1 MDIDLLSKMVKELIL
16 VNDRVTLPGVGAFV
30 AEMVPASFT
39 DRGYT
44 INPPYRR
51 LVFRQGVSQEKDHLL
66 ADMYASANN
75 IDREM
80 AEKLLREFLKGM
92 VEELRKRKMLV
103 FTGLGRLRA
112 TRENNFFFI
121 CDENLD
127 IFPEGMG
134 LEAVSLKSHSKP
146 KELDFSEVDAV
157 VNSAAESPAAPEAES
172 LSEPSAESPAEP
184 VVESPAESAAE
195 SPAEPAAESP
205 ADPAAESPTEPAA
218 ESPAEPSAE
227 PAAEPAAEP
236 VAESPA
242 EPSAEP
248 AAESPAEPA
257 AESPAEPVAE
267 SPAEPAAESPAESP
281 AEPSAESP
289 AEPAADSPAESPA
302 EPRWWLGET
311 EPEEEDEQHASIW
324 KKGWFVAVFSICCL
338 LLLAALAFALF
349 LLLARTQPELI
360 DSLLYTEEEL
370 EILNHIL

>member
-157 VNSAAESPAAPEAES
+157 VNSPA
-172 LSEPSAESPAEP
+172 EPSAESPAEP
-184 VVESPAESAAE
+184 S
-195 SPAEPAAESP
+195 
-205 ADPAAESPTEPAA
+205 
-218 ESPAEPSAE
+218 
-227 PAAEPAAEP
+227 
-236 VAESPA
+236 AESPA

-257 AESPAEPVAE
+257 ADSPAEP
-267 SPAEPAAESPAESP
+267 
-281 AEPSAESP
+281 
-289 AEPAADSPAESPA
+289 PA

-324 KKGWFVAVFSICCL
+324 KKGWFVAVFGICCL

-349 LLLARTQPELI
+349 LLLAKTQPELI

>member
-157 VNSAAESPAAPEAES
+157 VNSP
-172 LSEPSAESPAEP
+172 
-184 VVESPAESAAE
+184 AE
-195 SPAEPAAESP
+195 SPAEPA
-205 ADPAAESPTEPAA
+205 
-218 ESPAEPSAE
+218 
-227 PAAEPAAEP
+227 
-236 VAESPA
+236 AESPA

-257 AESPAEPVAE
+257 AESPAEP
-267 SPAEPAAESPAESP
+267 
-281 AEPSAESP
+281 
-289 AEPAADSPAESPA
+289 AADSPAESPA

-311 EPEEEDEQHASIW
+311 EQEEEDEQHASIW

>member
-157 VNSAAESPAAPEAES
+157 VNSPAESPA
-172 LSEPSAESPAEP
+172 
-184 VVESPAESAAE
+184 
-195 SPAEPAAESP
+195 
-205 ADPAAESPTEPAA
+205 EPAA

-227 PAAEPAAEP
+227 PAAEP
-236 VAESPA
+236 V
-242 EPSAEP
+242 
-248 AAESPAEPA
+248 
-257 AESPAEPVAE
+257 
-267 SPAEPAAESPAESP
+267 
-281 AEPSAESP
+281 AESP

-311 EPEEEDEQHASIW
+311 EPEEEDEQHGSIW

-349 LLLARTQPELI
+349 LLLAKIQPELI

>member
-157 VNSAAESPAAPEAES
+157 VNSP
-172 LSEPSAESPAEP
+172 
-184 VVESPAESAAE
+184 AE

-205 ADPAAESPTEPAA
+205 AEPSAEPAAESPAEPSAEPAAESAAESPAESPAEPAA

-227 PAAEPAAEP
+227 PAAEPA
-236 VAESPA
+236 
-242 EPSAEP
+242 
-248 AAESPAEPA
+248 
-257 AESPAEPVAE
+257 
-267 SPAEPAAESPAESP
+267 
-281 AEPSAESP
+281 AESP

>member
-157 VNSAAESPAAPEAES
+157 VNSPAESPA
-172 LSEPSAESPAEP
+172 EPSAESPAEP
-184 VVESPAESAAE
+184 SA
-195 SPAEPAAESP
+195 
-205 ADPAAESPTEPAA
+205 D
-218 ESPAEPSAE
+218 

-248 AAESPAEPA
+248 A
-257 AESPAEPVAE
+257 
-267 SPAEPAAESPAESP
+267 
-281 AEPSAESP
+281 AESP

>member
-157 VNSAAESPAAPEAES
+157 VNSPA
-172 LSEPSAESPAEP
+172 EPSAESPAEP
-184 VVESPAESAAE
+184 SAE
-195 SPAEPAAESP
+195 SPAEPA
-205 ADPAAESPTEPAA
+205 T

-227 PAAEPAAEP
+227 SSAEL
-236 VAESPA
+236 SA

-257 AESPAEPVAE
+257 AE
-267 SPAEPAAESPAESP
+267 
-281 AEPSAESP
+281 PSAESP
-289 AEPAADSPAESPA
+289 AEPSA

>member
-157 VNSAAESPAAPEAES
+157 VNSTAESTAESP
-172 LSEPSAESPAEP
+172 
-184 VVESPAESAAE
+184 
-195 SPAEPAAESP
+195 
-205 ADPAAESPTEPAA
+205 
-218 ESPAEPSAE
+218 
-227 PAAEPAAEP
+227 AEP

-248 AAESPAEPA
+248 
-257 AESPAEPVAE
+257 VAE
-267 SPAEPAAESPAESP
+267 SPAEPAAEPSAESPAEPPAESP

-289 AEPAADSPAESPA
+289 AEPASEPSAEPSAESPAEPAAESSAEPAADSPA

-311 EPEEEDEQHASIW
+311 EPEEEDEQHGSIW

>member
-157 VNSAAESPAAPEAES
+157 VNSAAESPAEPATES
-172 LSEPSAESPAEP
+172 PAEPSAESSAELSAEP
-184 VVESPAESAAE
+184 SAE
-195 SPAEPAAESP
+195 
-205 ADPAAESPTEPAA
+205 PAAESPTEPAA

-227 PAAEPAAEP
+227 PAAE
-236 VAESPA
+236 
-242 EPSAEP
+242 
-248 AAESPAEPA
+248 SPAEPA
-257 AESPAEPVAE
+257 
-267 SPAEPAAESPAESP
+267 
-281 AEPSAESP
+281 
-289 AEPAADSPAESPA
+289 AESPA

>member
-157 VNSAAESPAAPEAES
+157 VNSPA
-172 LSEPSAESPAEP
+172 EPSAESPAEP
-184 VVESPAESAAE
+184 S
-195 SPAEPAAESP
+195 
-205 ADPAAESPTEPAA
+205 
-218 ESPAEPSAE
+218 
-227 PAAEPAAEP
+227 
-236 VAESPA
+236 
-242 EPSAEP
+242 
-248 AAESPAEPA
+248 
-257 AESPAEPVAE
+257 
-267 SPAEPAAESPAESP
+267 AESP

-289 AEPAADSPAESPA
+289 AEPATESPAEPSAESSAELSSEPSAEPVAESPAEPAAEPPAESPA

>member
-157 VNSAAESPAAPEAES
+157 VNSP
-172 LSEPSAESPAEP
+172 
-184 VVESPAESAAE
+184 AE
-195 SPAEPAAESP
+195 SPAEPA
-205 ADPAAESPTEPAA
+205 
-218 ESPAEPSAE
+218 
-227 PAAEPAAEP
+227 
-236 VAESPA
+236 AESPA

-248 AAESPAEPA
+248 AAESPAEP
-257 AESPAEPVAE
+257 S
-267 SPAEPAAESPAESP
+267 AEPAAE
-281 AEPSAESP
+281 PS
-289 AEPAADSPAESPA
+289 AESPA

>member
-157 VNSAAESPAAPEAES
+157 VNSPA
-172 LSEPSAESPAEP
+172 
-184 VVESPAESAAE
+184 
-195 SPAEPAAESP
+195 
-205 ADPAAESPTEPAA
+205 
-218 ESPAEPSAE
+218 
-227 PAAEPAAEP
+227 
-236 VAESPA
+236 
-242 EPSAEP
+242 
-248 AAESPAEPA
+248 
-257 AESPAEPVAE
+257 
-267 SPAEPAAESPAESP
+267 
-281 AEPSAESP
+281 
-289 AEPAADSPAESPA
+289 
-302 EPRWWLGET
+302 
-311 EPEEEDEQHASIW
+311 
-324 KKGWFVAVFSICCL
+324 
-338 LLLAALAFALF
+338 
-349 LLLARTQPELI
+349 
-360 DSLLYTEEEL
+360 
-370 EILNHIL
+370 

>member
-157 VNSAAESPAAPEAES
+157 VNSAAESP
-172 LSEPSAESPAEP
+172 
-184 VVESPAESAAE
+184 
-195 SPAEPAAESP
+195 
-205 ADPAAESPTEPAA
+205 TEPAA
-218 ESPAEPSAE
+218 ESPAEPS
-227 PAAEPAAEP
+227 AEPAAEP

-257 AESPAEPVAE
+257 AD
-267 SPAEPAAESPAESP
+267 SP
-281 AEPSAESP
+281 AEPS
-289 AEPAADSPAESPA
+289 A

-311 EPEEEDEQHASIW
+311 EPEEEDEQHGSIW

-349 LLLARTQPELI
+349 LLLAKIQPELI

>member
-157 VNSAAESPAAPEAES
+157 VNSP
-172 LSEPSAESPAEP
+172 
-184 VVESPAESAAE
+184 
-195 SPAEPAAESP
+195 
-205 ADPAAESPTEPAA
+205 
-218 ESPAEPSAE
+218 
-227 PAAEPAAEP
+227 
-236 VAESPA
+236 
-242 EPSAEP
+242 
-248 AAESPAEPA
+248 AESPAEPA
-257 AESPAEPVAE
+257 AESPAEPSAESSAEPSAESPVEPAAESPAEPTAE
-267 SPAEPAAESPAESP
+267 SPAEPAAESPAEP
-281 AEPSAESP
+281 A
-289 AEPAADSPAESPA
+289 AESPA

>member
-157 VNSAAESPAAPEAES
+157 VNY
-172 LSEPSAESPAEP
+172 
-184 VVESPAESAAE
+184 
-195 SPAEPAAESP
+195 
-205 ADPAAESPTEPAA
+205 AA

-227 PAAEPAAEP
+227 PA
-236 VAESPA
+236 
-242 EPSAEP
+242 
-248 AAESPAEPA
+248 
-257 AESPAEPVAE
+257 AEPVAE
-267 SPAEPAAESPAESP
+267 SPAEPAAESPAEPSAEPAAEFP
-281 AEPSAESP
+281 AEPAAEFPAEPAAEPS
-289 AEPAADSPAESPA
+289 AEPAADSPAEPSA

-349 LLLARTQPELI
+349 LLLAKIQPELI

>member
-157 VNSAAESPAAPEAES
+157 VNSPA
-172 LSEPSAESPAEP
+172 EPSAESPAEP
-184 VVESPAESAAE
+184 S
-195 SPAEPAAESP
+195 
-205 ADPAAESPTEPAA
+205 
-218 ESPAEPSAE
+218 
-227 PAAEPAAEP
+227 
-236 VAESPA
+236 
-242 EPSAEP
+242 
-248 AAESPAEPA
+248 
-257 AESPAEPVAE
+257 
-267 SPAEPAAESPAESP
+267 AESP

-289 AEPAADSPAESPA
+289 AEPATESPAEPSAESSAELSAEPSAEPAAESPAEPSAEPSAESPAEPSAESPAEPSAESPA

>member
-157 VNSAAESPAAPEAES
+157 VNSP
-172 LSEPSAESPAEP
+172 AESPAE
-184 VVESPAESAAE
+184 SS
-195 SPAEPAAESP
+195 
-205 ADPAAESPTEPAA
+205 
-218 ESPAEPSAE
+218 
-227 PAAEPAAEP
+227 
-236 VAESPA
+236 
-242 EPSAEP
+242 
-248 AAESPAEPA
+248 

-267 SPAEPAAESPAESP
+267 SPAEPPAESP
-281 AEPSAESP
+281 AEPSAEPSVESP
-289 AEPAADSPAESPA
+289 AEPAAESPSEPAADSPAESPA

-311 EPEEEDEQHASIW
+311 EPEEEDEQHGSIW

>member
-157 VNSAAESPAAPEAES
+157 VNSP
-172 LSEPSAESPAEP
+172 AESPAEP
-184 VVESPAESAAE
+184 SAE

-205 ADPAAESPTEPAA
+205 A
-218 ESPAEPSAE
+218 EPS
-227 PAAEPAAEP
+227 AEPAAEP

-248 AAESPAEPA
+248 A
-257 AESPAEPVAE
+257 
-267 SPAEPAAESPAESP
+267 
-281 AEPSAESP
+281 AESP

>member
-157 VNSAAESPAAPEAES
+157 VNSAAESPA
-172 LSEPSAESPAEP
+172 EPSAEPA
-184 VVESPAESAAE
+184 AESAAE
-195 SPAEPAAESP
+195 SPAE
-205 ADPAAESPTEPAA
+205 
-218 ESPAEPSAE
+218 SPAEPA
-227 PAAEPAAEP
+227 
-236 VAESPA
+236 AESPA

-257 AESPAEPVAE
+257 AESPAEPA
-267 SPAEPAAESPAESP
+267 AESP
-281 AEPSAESP
+281 AEPSAEPAAEPVAESP

-349 LLLARTQPELI
+349 LLLAKIQPELI

>member
-157 VNSAAESPAAPEAES
+157 VNSP
-172 LSEPSAESPAEP
+172 
-184 VVESPAESAAE
+184 
-195 SPAEPAAESP
+195 
-205 ADPAAESPTEPAA
+205 A

-227 PAAEPAAEP
+227 
-236 VAESPA
+236 SP
-242 EPSAEP
+242 AEP

-257 AESPAEPVAE
+257 AESPAEPSAESPAEPSAESPAEPSAESPAEPSAEPVAE
-267 SPAEPAAESPAESP
+267 SPAEPAAESPAEP
-281 AEPSAESP
+281 L
-289 AEPAADSPAESPA
+289 AEPAADSPAEPSA

-311 EPEEEDEQHASIW
+311 EPEEEDEQHGSIW

-349 LLLARTQPELI
+349 LLLAKIQPELI

>member
-157 VNSAAESPAAPEAES
+157 VNSAAESPA
-172 LSEPSAESPAEP
+172 
-184 VVESPAESAAE
+184 
-195 SPAEPAAESP
+195 
-205 ADPAAESPTEPAA
+205 
-218 ESPAEPSAE
+218 EPSAE
-227 PAAEPAAEP
+227 PAAEP
-236 VAESPA
+236 V
-242 EPSAEP
+242 
-248 AAESPAEPA
+248 AESPAEPA

-267 SPAEPAAESPAESP
+267 SPAEPSEESPAEPAAEFPAEPAAESPAEPAAESPAEPSAESP

-289 AEPAADSPAESPA
+289 AEPAAESPAEPSAESPA

-311 EPEEEDEQHASIW
+311 EPEEEDEQHGSIW
-324 KKGWFVAVFSICCL
+324 KKGWFVAVFGICCL

-349 LLLARTQPELI
+349 LLLAKIQPELI

>member
-157 VNSAAESPAAPEAES
+157 VNS
-172 LSEPSAESPAEP
+172 
-184 VVESPAESAAE
+184 
-195 SPAEPAAESP
+195 PAEPAAESP
-205 ADPAAESPTEPAA
+205 VEPAAESSAEPAAEPAA

-227 PAAEPAAEP
+227 PAAEP
-236 VAESPA
+236 V
-242 EPSAEP
+242 
-248 AAESPAEPA
+248 
-257 AESPAEPVAE
+257 
-267 SPAEPAAESPAESP
+267 
-281 AEPSAESP
+281 AESP

-311 EPEEEDEQHASIW
+311 EPEEEDEQHGSIW

>member
-157 VNSAAESPAAPEAES
+157 VNSP
-172 LSEPSAESPAEP
+172 
-184 VVESPAESAAE
+184 
-195 SPAEPAAESP
+195 
-205 ADPAAESPTEPAA
+205 A

-227 PAAEPAAEP
+227 PAAEPSAEPAAEP

-248 AAESPAEPA
+248 
-257 AESPAEPVAE
+257 VAE
-267 SPAEPAAESPAESP
+267 SPAEPA
-281 AEPSAESP
+281 
-289 AEPAADSPAESPA
+289 AESPA

-349 LLLARTQPELI
+349 LLLAKTQPELI

>member
-157 VNSAAESPAAPEAES
+157 VNSAAESPA
-172 LSEPSAESPAEP
+172 EPS
-184 VVESPAESAAE
+184 
-195 SPAEPAAESP
+195 
-205 ADPAAESPTEPAA
+205 
-218 ESPAEPSAE
+218 
-227 PAAEPAAEP
+227 
-236 VAESPA
+236 
-242 EPSAEP
+242 
-248 AAESPAEPA
+248 

-267 SPAEPAAESPAESP
+267 SPAEPS

>member
-157 VNSAAESPAAPEAES
+157 VNSP
-172 LSEPSAESPAEP
+172 
-184 VVESPAESAAE
+184 AE
-195 SPAEPAAESP
+195 SPAEPA
-205 ADPAAESPTEPAA
+205 
-218 ESPAEPSAE
+218 
-227 PAAEPAAEP
+227 
-236 VAESPA
+236 
-242 EPSAEP
+242 
-248 AAESPAEPA
+248 
-257 AESPAEPVAE
+257 
-267 SPAEPAAESPAESP
+267 
-281 AEPSAESP
+281 AESP

-311 EPEEEDEQHASIW
+311 EPEEEDEQHGSIW

>member
-157 VNSAAESPAAPEAES
+157 VNSP
-172 LSEPSAESPAEP
+172 
-184 VVESPAESAAE
+184 
-195 SPAEPAAESP
+195 
-205 ADPAAESPTEPAA
+205 A

-227 PAAEPAAEP
+227 PAAESSAEP
-236 VAESPA
+236 A
-242 EPSAEP
+242 AEP

-257 AESPAEPVAE
+257 AESPAEP
-267 SPAEPAAESPAESP
+267 SAESP

-289 AEPAADSPAESPA
+289 AEPAAESPAEPSAESPA

>member
-157 VNSAAESPAAPEAES
+157 VNS
-172 LSEPSAESPAEP
+172 
-184 VVESPAESAAE
+184 
-195 SPAEPAAESP
+195 
-205 ADPAAESPTEPAA
+205 T
-218 ESPAEPSAE
+218 
-227 PAAEPAAEP
+227 
-236 VAESPA
+236 
-242 EPSAEP
+242 
-248 AAESPAEPA
+248 
-257 AESPAEPVAE
+257 
-267 SPAEPAAESPAESP
+267 AESP

-289 AEPAADSPAESPA
+289 AAPAADSPAESPA

>member
-157 VNSAAESPAAPEAES
+157 VNS
-172 LSEPSAESPAEP
+172 
-184 VVESPAESAAE
+184 
-195 SPAEPAAESP
+195 
-205 ADPAAESPTEPAA
+205 
-218 ESPAEPSAE
+218 PAEPS
-227 PAAEPAAEP
+227 
-236 VAESPA
+236 
-242 EPSAEP
+242 
-248 AAESPAEPA
+248 
-257 AESPAEPVAE
+257 
-267 SPAEPAAESPAESP
+267 AESP

-289 AEPAADSPAESPA
+289 AEPPAESPAEPAAESIAEPSAESPVEPSAESPAEPAAEPSAESPAEPSA

>member
-157 VNSAAESPAAPEAES
+157 VNSAAESPA
-172 LSEPSAESPAEP
+172 EPSAEPA
-184 VVESPAESAAE
+184 AESAAE
-195 SPAEPAAESP
+195 SPAESP
-205 ADPAAESPTEPAA
+205 AEPAA

-227 PAAEPAAEP
+227 PP
-236 VAESPA
+236 AESP
-242 EPSAEP
+242 
-248 AAESPAEPA
+248 AESPAEPA

-267 SPAEPAAESPAESP
+267 SPAEPAAEFP
-281 AEPSAESP
+281 AEPSAEPS
-289 AEPAADSPAESPA
+289 AEPAAESPD

>member
-157 VNSAAESPAAPEAES
+157 VNSP
-172 LSEPSAESPAEP
+172 AESPAEP
-184 VVESPAESAAE
+184 AAESLAESSAE

-205 ADPAAESPTEPAA
+205 SEPSAEPEA
-218 ESPAEPSAE
+218 ESPAEPS
-227 PAAEPAAEP
+227 AEPAAEP

-248 AAESPAEPA
+248 
-257 AESPAEPVAE
+257 VAE
-267 SPAEPAAESPAESP
+267 SPAEPA
-281 AEPSAESP
+281 
-289 AEPAADSPAESPA
+289 AESPA

-324 KKGWFVAVFSICCL
+324 KKGWFVAVFGICCL

>member
-157 VNSAAESPAAPEAES
+157 VNSP
-172 LSEPSAESPAEP
+172 
-184 VVESPAESAAE
+184 AE

-205 ADPAAESPTEPAA
+205 AEPSAEPAAESPTEPAA

-227 PAAEPAAEP
+227 PA
-236 VAESPA
+236 
-242 EPSAEP
+242 
-248 AAESPAEPA
+248 
-257 AESPAEPVAE
+257 
-267 SPAEPAAESPAESP
+267 
-281 AEPSAESP
+281 AESP

>member
-157 VNSAAESPAAPEAES
+157 VNSTAEST
-172 LSEPSAESPAEP
+172 AESPAEP
-184 VVESPAESAAE
+184 SAE

-205 ADPAAESPTEPAA
+205 AEPSAESPAEPAT

-227 PAAEPAAEP
+227 SSAEL
-236 VAESPA
+236 SA

-257 AESPAEPVAE
+257 AE
-267 SPAEPAAESPAESP
+267 
-281 AEPSAESP
+281 PS
-289 AEPAADSPAESPA
+289 ADSPAESPA

>member
-157 VNSAAESPAAPEAES
+157 VNSPA
-172 LSEPSAESPAEP
+172 EPSAESPAEP
-184 VVESPAESAAE
+184 S
-195 SPAEPAAESP
+195 
-205 ADPAAESPTEPAA
+205 A

-227 PAAEPAAEP
+227 SPAEPATESPAEP
-236 VAESPA
+236 SAESSAELSA

-257 AESPAEPVAE
+257 AE
-267 SPAEPAAESPAESP
+267 
-281 AEPSAESP
+281 PSAESP
-289 AEPAADSPAESPA
+289 AEPSA

-338 LLLAALAFALF
+338 LLLAALAFAIF

>member
-157 VNSAAESPAAPEAES
+157 VNSPA
-172 LSEPSAESPAEP
+172 EPSAESPAEP
-184 VVESPAESAAE
+184 SAE
-195 SPAEPAAESP
+195 SPAEPATESP
-205 ADPAAESPTEPAA
+205 AEPSAESSAELSAEPSAEPAAESPTEPAA

-227 PAAEPAAEP
+227 P
-236 VAESPA
+236 
-242 EPSAEP
+242 
-248 AAESPAEPA
+248 
-257 AESPAEPVAE
+257 VAE
-267 SPAEPAAESPAESP
+267 SPAEPAAEP
-281 AEPSAESP
+281 
-289 AEPAADSPAESPA
+289 PAESPA

>member
-44 INPPYRR
+44 INLPYRR

-121 CDENLD
+121 CDENLE

-157 VNSAAESPAAPEAES
+157 VNSPA
-172 LSEPSAESPAEP
+172 EPSAES
-184 VVESPAESAAE
+184 
-195 SPAEPAAESP
+195 
-205 ADPAAESPTEPAA
+205 AA

-227 PAAEPAAEP
+227 P
-236 VAESPA
+236 
-242 EPSAEP
+242 SAEP
-248 AAESPAEPA
+248 PAESPAEPA
-257 AESPAEPVAE
+257 AESPAEP
-267 SPAEPAAESPAESP
+267 S
-281 AEPSAESP
+281 
-289 AEPAADSPAESPA
+289 AESPA

-311 EPEEEDEQHASIW
+311 EPEEEDEQHGSIW
-324 KKGWFVAVFSICCL
+324 NKGWFVAVFSICCL

-349 LLLARTQPELI
+349 LLLAKIQPELI

>member
-66 ADMYASANN
+66 VDMYASANN

-157 VNSAAESPAAPEAES
+157 VNSAAESPAEPSAESSAAPEAES
-172 LSEPSAESPAEP
+172 LAEPS
-184 VVESPAESAAE
+184 
-195 SPAEPAAESP
+195 
-205 ADPAAESPTEPAA
+205 A

-227 PAAEPAAEP
+227 PAAEP
-236 VAESPA
+236 
-242 EPSAEP
+242 SAEP
-248 AAESPAEPA
+248 AAE
-257 AESPAEPVAE
+257 
-267 SPAEPAAESPAESP
+267 
-281 AEPSAESP
+281 PS
-289 AEPAADSPAESPA
+289 AESPA

-338 LLLAALAFALF
+338 LLLAALAFAIF

>member
-146 KELDFSEVDAV
+146 KELDFSEVDAD
-157 VNSAAESPAAPEAES
+157 VNSPA
-172 LSEPSAESPAEP
+172 EPSAESPAEP
-184 VVESPAESAAE
+184 SAE
-195 SPAEPAAESP
+195 SPAEPSAE
-205 ADPAAESPTEPAA
+205 PAAESPTEPAA
-218 ESPAEPSAE
+218 ESPAESSAE
-227 PAAEPAAEP
+227 P
-236 VAESPA
+236 S
-242 EPSAEP
+242 S
-248 AAESPAEPA
+248 
-257 AESPAEPVAE
+257 
-267 SPAEPAAESPAESP
+267 
-281 AEPSAESP
+281 
-289 AEPAADSPAESPA
+289 ESPA

-349 LLLARTQPELI
+349 LLLAKIQPDLI

>member
-157 VNSAAESPAAPEAES
+157 VNSP
-172 LSEPSAESPAEP
+172 
-184 VVESPAESAAE
+184 
-195 SPAEPAAESP
+195 
-205 ADPAAESPTEPAA
+205 
-218 ESPAEPSAE
+218 
-227 PAAEPAAEP
+227 
-236 VAESPA
+236 
-242 EPSAEP
+242 
-248 AAESPAEPA
+248 AESPAEPA
-257 AESPAEPVAE
+257 AESPAEPA
-267 SPAEPAAESPAESP
+267 

-289 AEPAADSPAESPA
+289 D

>member
-157 VNSAAESPAAPEAES
+157 VNS
-172 LSEPSAESPAEP
+172 
-184 VVESPAESAAE
+184 
-195 SPAEPAAESP
+195 
-205 ADPAAESPTEPAA
+205 
-218 ESPAEPSAE
+218 
-227 PAAEPAAEP
+227 
-236 VAESPA
+236 
-242 EPSAEP
+242 
-248 AAESPAEPA
+248 
-257 AESPAEPVAE
+257 
-267 SPAEPAAESPAESP
+267 PAESP

-289 AEPAADSPAESPA
+289 AEPAAESPAEPLAESPAEPAADSPAESPAEPSAEPAAEPPAESQA

>member
-157 VNSAAESPAAPEAES
+157 VNSPA
-172 LSEPSAESPAEP
+172 EPSAESPAEP
-184 VVESPAESAAE
+184 S
-195 SPAEPAAESP
+195 
-205 ADPAAESPTEPAA
+205 
-218 ESPAEPSAE
+218 
-227 PAAEPAAEP
+227 
-236 VAESPA
+236 
-242 EPSAEP
+242 
-248 AAESPAEPA
+248 
-257 AESPAEPVAE
+257 
-267 SPAEPAAESPAESP
+267 AESP

-289 AEPAADSPAESPA
+289 AEPAAESPAEPSAESPA

>member
-157 VNSAAESPAAPEAES
+157 VNSAAESPA
-172 LSEPSAESPAEP
+172 EPS
-184 VVESPAESAAE
+184 AE

-205 ADPAAESPTEPAA
+205 VEPSAESPAEPSAESSAELSAEPSAEPAAESPTEPAA
-218 ESPAEPSAE
+218 ESPAEPA
-227 PAAEPAAEP
+227 
-236 VAESPA
+236 
-242 EPSAEP
+242 
-248 AAESPAEPA
+248 
-257 AESPAEPVAE
+257 
-267 SPAEPAAESPAESP
+267 
-281 AEPSAESP
+281 AESP